1 MASLAKQPLQRT
13 NRNAR
18 SQFSDCRVKRANS
31 NKFRNLLG
39 SDLAICSGDGFVC
52 GVTVLGWV
60 VLYARQIKP
69 LPPSPPSTML
79 KRRRRDTNSKKTFF
93 AENADSAISIVVRGR
108 EVTVFLARVA

>member
-18 SQFSDCRVKRANS
+18 PQFSDCRVKRDNS

-69 LPPSPPSTML
+69 SPPTPPPTML
-79 KRRRRDTNSKKTFF
+79 RRRRRDTSSKKFF
-93 AENADSAISIVVRGR
+93 AGSAVGAISIVMGGGG
-108 EVTVFLARVA
+108 VTVLFGEG

>member
-18 SQFSDCRVKRANS
+18 PQFSDCRVKRDNS
-31 NKFRNLLG
+31 SKFRNLLG

-60 VLYARQIKP
+60 VLYARQINSDL
-69 LPPSPPSTML
+69 LPDDDCSGLT
-79 KRRRRDTNSKKTFF
+79 RRK
-93 AENADSAISIVVRGR
+93 EVRTLQHR
-108 EVTVFLARVA
+108 APARQPKLMSLR